1 MKATIFKVL
10 ARLLGLSRQY
20 VSFLMPV
27 LQDSAA
33 RMLASLAPI
42 ALDVVKSLAESPHS
56 GEQKRE
62 AAFRQVQGLAMA
74 EGIRAGS
81 AAINTAIEL
90 AVLHLKK

>member
-10 ARLLGLSRQY
+10 ARLLGLSKQY
-20 VSFLMPV
+20 IAFLMPV

-42 ALDVVKSLAESPHS
+42 ALEVVRSLAESPQN
-56 GEQKRE
+56 GAQKRE

-90 AVLHLKK
+90 AVLNLKK

>member
-10 ARLLGLSRQY
+10 ARLLGLSKEY
-20 VSFLMPV
+20 VTFLMPV

-33 RMLASLAPI
+33 RMLAALAPI
-42 ALDVVKSLAESPHS
+42 ALEVVKSLAESPQN
-56 GEQKRE
+56 GAQKRE
-62 AAFRQVQGLAMA
+62 AAFRQVQGLATA

-90 AVLHLKK
+90 AVLNLKK